1 MSFLVFTVLQ
11 TSSVKV
17 FSKTQQQEVDSM
29 GDIEAAVKALKAGV
43 DVLKV
48 LRASTGTRVVP

>member
-1 MSFLVFTVLQ
+1 MVSFLVFTVLQ

-17 FSKTQQQEVDSM
+17 FSQQQEVDSM